1 MGSKLSELIEEVVS
15 EFEDN
20 LDKVLKGLGRKDQLE
35 HVSEESCDSLRR
47 KLINCFEV
55 KEVDLIPGP
64 SKLIPRIFKF
74 SQPKQETLMFIF
86 ICG

>member
-20 LDKVLKGLGRKDQLE
+20 LDKVLNGLGRKEQVE
-35 HVSEESCDSLRR
+35 HVSEESCESLRR
-47 KLINCFEV
+47 KLITCFEV
-55 KEVDLIPGP
+55 KEVDLIPG
-64 SKLIPRIFKF
+64 SSELIPRIFKF

-86 ICG
+86 ISG